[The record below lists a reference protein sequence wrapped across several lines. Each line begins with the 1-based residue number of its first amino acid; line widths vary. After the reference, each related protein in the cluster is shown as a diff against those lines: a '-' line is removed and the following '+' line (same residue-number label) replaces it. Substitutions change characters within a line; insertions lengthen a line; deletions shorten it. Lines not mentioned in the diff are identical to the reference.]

1 MTIPREMLEA
11 YSRAEMT
18 RKEIENTLDEP
29 VGFGVLLRHLRE
41 AGLPLP
47 NIPSDPEKVRIVRE
61 LMEQAAARA
70 TDADGR

>member
-1 MTIPREMLEA
+1 MSIPREMLEA

-18 RKEIENTLDEP
+18 RREIENTLDEP

-47 NIPSDPEKVRIVRE
+47 NIPSDPDKVRLMRE
-61 LMEQAAARA
+61 LMEQADQP
-70 TDADGR
+70 DAGPDGP